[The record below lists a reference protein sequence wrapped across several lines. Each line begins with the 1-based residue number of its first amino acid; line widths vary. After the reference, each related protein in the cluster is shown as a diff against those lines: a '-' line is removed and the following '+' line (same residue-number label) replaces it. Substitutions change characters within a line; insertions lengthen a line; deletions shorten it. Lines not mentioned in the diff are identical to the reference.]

1 MIRKSQEERREAL
14 RRKQRNDINNNGF
27 SKDDGIIDASA
38 YDDVNFFSAKQ
49 GKELPKMK
57 GTFSLSFDIL
67 PYIISTDKHPSK
79 DLGIGFEDYVL
90 EYWTHGNIGP
100 ENKVVLCLKRTYGK
114 PCPICEEQAAM
125 KKQGI
130 SKDDPD
136 YKKLNASQ
144 RCVFNIIDKFNPE
157 KGVQLFKVSGF
168 LFFQKLKEKIQK
180 EEAKGEEEITFSD
193 LDCGCTINCD
203 ATETTKG
210 DFTFM
215 DFSDFSFSERKKPYS
230 ESILDEVFPLDA
242 MIKVPTYDEVKRVF
256 LSLDGPEDTKK
267 EEAESKPR
275 GRKPKNAEKE
285 KVIDTDSDSEQQIN
299 DDDENGDPEELNEE
313 VSDEENN
320 KELNENNE
328 NEGNNNDPPFT
339 LKECSEGY
347 TFGKDY
353 DQHPEC
359 SECNETRWNNC
370 ADECDSLK
378 KEEEEAAKKK
388 EEVKTRSRRKK

>member
-57 GTFSLSFDIL
+57 GTYSLSFDIL

-90 EYWTHGNIGP
+90 EYWSHGNVGP

-125 KKQGI
+125 KKQGV

-157 KGVQLFKVSGF
+157 KGIQLFKVSGF

-242 MIKVPTYDEVKRVF
+242 MIKIPTYDEVKRVF

-267 EEAESKPR
+267 EEEE
-275 GRKPKNAEKE
+275 PKTVEKE
-285 KVIDTDSDSEQQIN
+285 VEEVIDTDSEQI
-299 DDDENGDPEELNEE
+299 DDNDENGDSEKLNEDIDTQDDNNEELNI
-313 VSDEENN
+313 DNGD
-320 KELNENNE
+320 
-328 NEGNNNDPPFT
+328 EGNNEAPPFT
-339 LKECSEGY
+339 LKECSEGH

-353 DQHPEC
+353 DQHSEC
-359 SECNETRWNNC
+359 SECNEIRWNNC
-370 ADECDSLK
+370 ADECDKLK

-388 EEVKTRSRRKK
+388 EEAKTRSRRKK